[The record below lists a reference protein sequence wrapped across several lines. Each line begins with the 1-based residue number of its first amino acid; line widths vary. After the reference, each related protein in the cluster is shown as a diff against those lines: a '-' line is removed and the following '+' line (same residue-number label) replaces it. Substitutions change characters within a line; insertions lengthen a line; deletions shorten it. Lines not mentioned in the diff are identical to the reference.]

1 MLIASSDI
9 KDERLSKFA
18 DNVEVHFASRKKVE
32 ILAKARNL
40 LLQSNFILSQV
51 SFHFKSDSFSAFS
64 VVTLLLVF
72 FIVIIYLLKKR

>member
-51 SFHFKSDSFSAFS
+51 SFHFESGSFSAFS